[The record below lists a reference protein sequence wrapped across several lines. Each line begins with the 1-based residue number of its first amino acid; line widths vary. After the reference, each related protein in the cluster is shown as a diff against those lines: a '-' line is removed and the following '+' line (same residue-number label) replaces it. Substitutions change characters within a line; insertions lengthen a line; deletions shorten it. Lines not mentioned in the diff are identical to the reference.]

1 MEIFVVILLFVLTV
15 LVSICITQFVNL
27 KGEVLTISKSI
38 SNMYV
43 NLEIYNK
50 DIVVL
55 GNNVNRIN
63 KNIEGFNSPIS
74 TIAKFGADIID
85 IKETVY
91 KNQTALTVTKNI
103 VEEIRNHI
111 KASKPSKNNK
121 VNKTST
127 KQKSVNSEALTG
139 SQTANSANK

>member
-27 KGEVLTISKSI
+27 KRELLTISKSI

-55 GNNVNRIN
+55 GNNVNKIN
-63 KNIEGFNSPIS
+63 KNIESFNSPIS

-91 KNQTALTVTKNI
+91 KNQTALTVTKNM
-103 VEEIRNHI
+103 VEETRNHI

-127 KQKSVNSEALTG
+127 KQKSANSEALTG
-139 SQTANSANK
+139 SQTAK